1 MEGNL
6 LYLKSTNLNVNLIQK
21 ILMETFWI
29 TSGHCGPA
37 QWHIKFTITTI
48 NNFMPINK
56 KMKEMHQFLKTH
68 KLPKLNQD
76 EMENLNSPVNIK

>member
-1 MEGNL
+1 
-6 LYLKSTNLNVNLIQK
+6 
-21 ILMETFWI
+21 
-29 TSGHCGPA
+29 
-37 QWHIKFTITTI
+37 
-48 NNFMPINK
+48 MPINK